1 MFSFNQQGGGGA
13 QQQPQQQQ
21 QPGMQP
27 QGQPQQGPTSSFA
40 LSSSFSSFGNF
51 NQQQQQPPQ
60 QRPAF
65 GSPMT
70 VQELGNQG
78 QGQGQQQQ
86 QQPGQGQPGQQHF
99 GGYGQQQ
106 SSQYQSSPFSGSTQQ
121 QPQQQQ
127 SFGYDQSQS
136 QPQSQHQP
144 WNAAQSFSASQF
156 QQQPPYGQSHSSS
169 PFNSSGMQMGN
180 NSTFAGQDSSY
191 HQNQQPQMQQTTYLP
206 GYLSRIKGSGH
217 STRPYSASAAASRS
231 NDPHSPPKES
241 DSAPATSATP
251 NQHSGRL
258 SRDGSR
264 SSAEGLGQPT
274 SPMQG
279 FSSSFF
285 SSPSGVEGGGST
297 RGAQS
302 ESMFGA
308 GGLRGST
315 ARRGTPGGRGDSR
328 DAPFGTPA
336 RDPRSSSLL
345 RASSVGSPPGN
356 SSLNGGADDDD
367 APPFEALADADV
379 SRPDFGSSSFAMAD
393 SSMGGPATSTSPPRN
408 GGLYPSPSM
417 SQVLTRPSS
426 TGPAPSGADSSLCT
440 LLLYGFSSSLTSTVL
455 SHFGGIGDIVSS
467 SSLAPSSDGSASSEC
482 LRVVYSAPQ
491 FALRALR
498 RSGELVAGVAY
509 VGVRFAD
516 EGLHREVLLNGINS
530 NMLLSAAGASSSASL
545 GLSPSNAPAMP
556 VSNGTTSSSSAL
568 SRPTRESTP
577 SFGRPINIVDSPA
590 AALRARANPNGAPGS
605 SSPFGKVG
613 SLFGAGVT
621 GSGSGGS
628 GAASGTGT
636 PVKAGANGAQG
647 PATPGGSVMGRIGDA
662 IFGW

>member
-1 MFSFNQQGGGGA
+1 MFSFTQQSGGGA
-13 QQQPQQQQ
+13 QQQQQ
-21 QPGMQP
+21 QPGQQQAGMQQ
-27 QGQPQQGPTSSFA
+27 QGQPQQGPSSSFA
-40 LSSSFSSFGNF
+40 PSSSFSSFGNF
-51 NQQQQQPPQ
+51 SQQQQQQPQ

-86 QQPGQGQPGQQHF
+86 QPSQGQPGQQQHF

-106 SSQYQSSPFSGSTQQ
+106 PNQYQPSPFGGSTQQ

-127 SFGYDQSQS
+127 QNFGYDQSQS
-136 QPQSQHQP
+136 QPQSQQQP
-144 WNAAQSFSASQF
+144 WNAAQSFSASQY
-156 QQQPPYGQSHSSS
+156 QQQAPYGQSHSAS

-217 STRPYSASAAASRS
+217 STRPYSASATASRS
-231 NDPHSPPKES
+231 TDPNSPPKES
-241 DSAPATSATP
+241 DSAPATSTTP

-264 SSAEGLGQPT
+264 SSAEGPGQPT

-302 ESMFGA
+302 ESIFGA

-336 RDPRSSSLL
+336 RDPRSSLL

-379 SRPDFGSSSFAMAD
+379 SRTDFGSSSFAMAD
-393 SSMGGPATSTSPPRN
+393 SSMGGPAASTSPPRN

-426 TGPAPSGADSSLCT
+426 AGPASSGADSSLCT
-440 LLLYGFSSSLTSTVL
+440 LLLYGFNSSLTSTVL

-530 NMLLSAAGASSSASL
+530 NMLLSAAGASSSASM

-556 VSNGTTSSSSAL
+556 VGNGAGSSSSAL

-590 AALRARANPNGAPGS
+590 AALRARGNPNGAAGS

-613 SLFGAGVT
+613 SIFGAGGT
-621 GSGSGGS
+621 GS

-636 PVKAGANGAQG
+636 PVKAGATGAQG
-647 PATPGGSVMGRIGDA
+647 PATPGGGVMGRIGDA